1 MIKRLFDI
9 TAATTALV
17 VLTPVY
23 ILVGYKVKKNLG
35 SPILFRQTRP
45 GRSGETFDMI
55 KFRTMIDAYDESGN
69 ALPDSERLTDF
80 GRFLRKTSLDELPEL
95 WNVVKGDMSL
105 VGPRPLLVRYLP
117 YYTEEESKR
126 HSIRPGLTGL
136 AQVSGRN
143 AITWEDKLALDIE
156 YVEKRNFLLDMKI
169 ILKTVHKVFQGSD
182 VLEGAPQGP
191 LDVYR
196 EKLNERQTV

>member
-9 TAATTALV
+9 TAATTAMV
-17 VLTPVY
+17 ALTPVY
-23 ILVGYKVKKNLG
+23 AFVGYKVKKNLG
-35 SPILFRQTRP
+35 SPVLFKQTRP
-45 GRSGETFDMI
+45 GRYGEPFEMV
-55 KFRTMIDAYDESGN
+55 KFRTMIDAHDEQGN

-80 GRFLRKTSLDELPEL
+80 GRFLRKTSLDELPGL

-117 YYTEEESKR
+117 YYTEEENKR
-126 HSIRPGLTGL
+126 HDIRPGLTGL

-143 AITWEDKLALDIE
+143 ALTWEDKLALDVE
-156 YVEKRNFLLDMKI
+156 YVEKQNLLLDMKI
-169 ILKTVHKVFQGSD
+169 ILRTVYKVFQGSD
-182 VLEGAPQGP
+182 VLEAAPQGP

-196 EKLNERQTV
+196 EKLNER